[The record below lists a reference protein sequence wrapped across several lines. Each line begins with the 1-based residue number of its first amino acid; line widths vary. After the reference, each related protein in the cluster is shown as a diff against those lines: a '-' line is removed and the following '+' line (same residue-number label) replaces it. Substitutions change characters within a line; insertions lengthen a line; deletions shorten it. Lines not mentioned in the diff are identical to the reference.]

1 MSSSALL
8 NDLRSRL
15 ADAQL
20 ALRNLRAAGQDDD
33 ATLDALGRAEQ
44 RRVILTEQI
53 TKLEAE
59 ERATAHEREAA
70 AARRERARM
79 ERDLEARREAL
90 SLRWAVWGSEV
101 ARADAVVRQAW
112 REYPSLAQE
121 ALQLARDAAAAG
133 IEIGSPDTSPAA
145 SIMADI
151 VAGRSPI
158 KDWRAVRHGL

>member
-1 MSSSALL
+1 MSSALL

-20 ALRNLRAAGQDDD
+20 ALRNLRAAGKDDD
-33 ATLDALGRAEQ
+33 ETLTALARAEQ

-59 ERATAHEREAA
+59 ERTAAHERDAA

-79 ERDLEARREAL
+79 ERELQERRDAL
-90 SLRWAVWGSEV
+90 SVRWAVWGSEV

-121 ALQLARDAAAAG
+121 ALALARDAAAAG
-133 IEIGSPDTSPAA
+133 IEIGAADTSPAA

-151 VAGRSPI
+151 AAGRSPI
-158 KDWRAVRHGL
+158 KDWREVRHGL